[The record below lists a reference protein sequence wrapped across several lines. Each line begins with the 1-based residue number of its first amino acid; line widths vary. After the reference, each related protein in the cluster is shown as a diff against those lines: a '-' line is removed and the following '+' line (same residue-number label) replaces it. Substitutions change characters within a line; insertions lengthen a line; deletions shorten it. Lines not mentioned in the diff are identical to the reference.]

1 MATAHS
7 LRNDRIM
14 SKKPMKEQ
22 AANGQDDAA
31 ASEGVGAAAQ
41 ADQGQMAVF
50 TTLAQYVKDF
60 SFENPNA
67 PRSLMAQAGP
77 PQISLNVNVG
87 GQGLSETEVEST
99 LVIEGKAESGGD
111 LLFRFELTYC
121 GVFRIQGFPQE
132 QMHPL
137 VMIECPRLLFP
148 FARQIIADA
157 VRQGG
162 FPPLLID
169 PVDFAALYRQR
180 LTELQNEQAGQPV
193 S

>member
-1 MATAHS
+1 MGGNPNEGSNGEAGGFQ
-7 LRNDRIM
+7 
-14 SKKPMKEQ
+14 Q
-22 AANGQDDAA
+22 AAQGPAPIF
-31 ASEGVGAAAQ
+31 ASL
-41 ADQGQMAVF
+41 
-50 TTLAQYVKDF
+50 TQYVKDF

-67 PRSLMAQAGP
+67 PKSLMAQTQA

-99 LVIEGKAESGGD
+99 LILEGKAEADGE

-121 GVFRIQGFPQE
+121 GVFRIENVPQE

-148 FARQIIADA
+148 FGRQIIADA

-162 FPPLLID
+162 FPPLYID

-180 LTELQNEQAGQPV
+180 IEQLQNEQAGQPL